1 MTEILIQT
9 ENLQKDYLLGKV
21 LINVLRGIDLT
32 IEKGSFTSILGQS
45 GSGKSTL
52 LNIIS
57 ALDIPTKGKII
68 FDGKDISK
76 LSQDQLADIRGKRVG
91 FVFQQFNLLRQLT
104 ALENVAIPASFQ
116 GMSGEARTKKAT
128 EILELVGLGDRIH
141 HRPAELSGGEQQR
154 VAMARSLI
162 NDPDIIVADEPT
174 GSVDSKTGKRI
185 MEILKKLHE
194 EQKRTIIMVTHDNL
208 LANFAEKIIHIKDGK
223 II

>member
-1 MTEILIQT
+1 MKEVLIQT
-9 ENLQKDYLLGKV
+9 ENLHKDYLLGKV
-21 LINVLRGIDLT
+21 LINVLRGIDLR

-57 ALDIPTKGKII
+57 ALDTPTKGKII

-91 FVFQQFNLLRQLT
+91 FVFQQFNLLRQLS

-116 GMSGEARTKKAT
+116 GVSMEERIKKAK
-128 EILELVGLGDRIH
+128 EILELVGLGDRVNH
-141 HRPAELSGGEQQR
+141 KPSELSGGEQQR

-194 EQKRTIIMVTHDNL
+194 EQKRTIIMVTHDNM
-208 LANFAEKIIHIKDGK
+208 LANFAEKTIHIKDGK
-223 II
+223 IV